1 MAYKMDINRVLKK
14 YAERKLFKEEQ
25 EKFKEEFFQAL
36 FDPYS
41 DVDYSR
47 RTTIFINAV
56 LEEENSPYVFKS
68 DIEYED
74 KDKFGELYWYLVRL

>member
-1 MAYKMDINRVLKK
+1 MDINRVLKK
-14 YAERKLFKEEQ
+14 YAEKKLFKEEQ
-25 EKFKEEFFQAL
+25 EDFKEEFFQAL
-36 FDPYS
+36 FDPYT

-74 KDKFGELYWYLVRL
+74 KNKFGELYWYLVRL

>member
-1 MAYKMDINRVLKK
+1 MVYKMDINRVLKK
-14 YAERKLFKEEQ
+14 YAEKKLFKEEQ
-25 EKFKEEFFQAL
+25 EDFKEEFFQAL
-36 FDPYS
+36 FDPYT

-74 KDKFGELYWYLVRL
+74 KNKFGELYWYLVRL

>member
-14 YAERKLFKEEQ
+14 YAEKKLFKEEQ
-25 EKFKEEFFQAL
+25 EDFKEEFFQAL
-36 FDPYS
+36 FDPYT

-68 DIEYED
+68 DIEYEN
-74 KDKFGELYWYLVRL
+74 KNKFGELYWYLVRL

>member
-14 YAERKLFKEEQ
+14 YAEKKLFKEEQ
-25 EKFKEEFFQAL
+25 EDFKEEFFQAL
-36 FDPYS
+36 FDPYT

-74 KDKFGELYWYLVRL
+74 KNKFGELYWYLVRL

>member
-14 YAERKLFKEEQ
+14 YAEKKLFKEEQ